1 MRETLFRTE
10 GDWDSTT
17 LHLNGMEI
25 AADRLVVE
33 LRAGR
38 DDFDD
43 EPTSGGVR
51 QGADLTA
58 YVTPS
63 DTPEEPQD
71 LLPGRITCEFPGYT
85 VILENTHPEVF
96 ADQTRVWL
104 NGREITR
111 AVVDVLRDINA
122 PESDARAYVSEY
134 KDRFLL
140 RDELITHTIL

>member
-1 MRETLFRTE
+1 MRETFFQTG

-17 LHLNGMEI
+17 LHLNGMEVPAEQLYI
-25 AADRLVVE
+25 E

-38 DDFDD
+38 DEWDG
-43 EPTSGGVR
+43 EPTGGGIR

-63 DTPEEPQD
+63 EAPDAPMD

-85 VILENTHPEVF
+85 LIIENTHPEVF
-96 ADQTRVWL
+96 TDHTQVWL
-104 NGREITR
+104 NGRDITR
-111 AVVDVLRDINA
+111 AVVDLLVDINA
-122 PESDARAYVSEY
+122 VEDDVRAYVSEY
-134 KDRFLL
+134 KDRFIL